1 MVLLGET
8 HDDSIAHQL
17 QLQLMLGALKQVRRC
32 AGNPVLGTPCSMYT
46 IMHHVVEALIWTR
59 RAGRQLTLSLEMFE
73 RDVQG
78 VMDEYLAGSITERDL
93 RQVRCL

>member
-1 MVLLGET
+1 MT
-8 HDDSIAHQL
+8 
-17 QLQLMLGALKQVRRC
+17 ALPISCSCSSCLEHSSSSGGGPLTLCMGLPAAC
-32 AGNPVLGTPCSMYT
+32 AAS
-46 IMHHVVEALIWTR
+46 MHHMTEALIWTC

-93 RQVRCL
+93 RQVRCLSSNHMQS